1 MHRVSKILFV
11 SATSIVLASGVALAD
26 KHASGG
32 GGGDDSAAA
41 GDASPA
47 KPDASEASDSE
58 PTKDSWPRAAIERPL
73 TAAKGMIE
81 VTPMGTF
88 GHTSAGNT
96 SANSEGATL
105 ALRYG
110 LSNKLELGA
119 SYTGITFNPESNF
132 KGALA
137 AGLGFNAIR
146 GAAGGKLDIAPKA
159 AFVYDFA
166 GETAEIRAGAD
177 VRYKITPKLFVGTP
191 TNVPGLGVTV
201 KGPDVM
207 GTSVNPIVFGV
218 PVAVGLQA
226 TPELQLQASTIVAS
240 FSIKDSATT
249 YISDITPLTIDALF
263 ALGNKMDLRVDLS
276 LLDLQHAGDAI
287 GVAAGLNVRL

>member
-1 MHRVSKILFV
+1 MHHVSKILFV
-11 SATSIVLASGVALAD
+11 SATSLALGGGVALAGND
-26 KHASGG
+26 G
-32 GGGDDSAAA
+32 AA
-41 GDASPA
+41 GDPA
-47 KPDASEASDSE
+47 QPEATEAADGQ
-58 PTKDSWPRAAIERPL
+58 PTKDSWPKAAIERPL
-73 TAAKGMIE
+73 TAARGMIE

-88 GHTSAGNT
+88 GHTSAGDT
-96 SANSEGATL
+96 SVNSEGATI

-110 LSNKLELGA
+110 ITNQLELGA

-137 AGLGFNAIR
+137 AGLGFNAVH

-177 VRYKITPKLFVGTP
+177 VRYKISPRLFVGTP

-207 GTSVNPIVFGV
+207 GTSVNPIVFAV
-218 PVAVGLQA
+218 PFAVGLQA
-226 TPELQLQASTIVAS
+226 TPELQLQASTILAN
-240 FSIKDSATT
+240 FSIKDSATS
-249 YISDITPLTIDALF
+249 YISDVTPLTIDALF
-263 ALGNKMDLRVDLS
+263 ALGHKMDVRIDLI
-276 LLDLQHAGDAI
+276 LADLQHAGDSI